1 MSELNFLGDTID
13 SKMTLIFYN
22 YWAIARTNAT
32 RPDIK
37 HFGCG

>member
-13 SKMTLIFYN
+13 IKKTLIFYN
-22 YWAIARTNAT
+22 YWAIVSINVT